1 MQYNPN
7 PPMTLSTVP
16 MLNPSNMYSNP
27 MMHLLTRIPSS
38 VSLKLTVGGIFY
50 IILGLVA
57 IGLDIGIIVNA
68 LTSFG
73 GIINGVYLFTTGIL
87 ILHLCRHEVK
97 QVAKNRIHLLT
108 FAPSIHDLIHRHLLY
123 NMEEEQT

>member
-1 MQYNPN
+1 MAYNPN

-16 MLNPSNMYSNP
+16 MLNPSNVYSNP

-68 LTSFG
+68 LMSFG

-87 ILHLCRHEVK
+87 ILHLCRHEVFMYTEW
-97 QVAKNRIHLLT
+97 NR
-108 FAPSIHDLIHRHLLY
+108 FYYYFD
-123 NMEEEQT
+123 